1 VTLGAEVVAAMV
13 APAVLLL
20 WGAYTLVQT
29 LLVLGRLSEP
39 AATMLG
45 LALGAAAVGLLLRN
59 GWSAADCFLGPGR
72 LSVAGALALGWLVL
86 LWPMVL
92 ATGEWLGWDLGRALV
107 QGLGGV
113 GQELFFRAALLPLLL
128 ARLPGRRWTTL
139 VLHSVLFTVWHA
151 GALLVTPAE
160 AIGGAI
166 ALLLVAFLAGL
177 SWGWQTVRDGTVRWA
192 MVHHAALWVV
202 GSMFLLAPPD

>member
-1 VTLGAEVVAAMV
+1 MA

-20 WGAYTLVQT
+20 WAAYTLVQT
-29 LLVLGRLSEP
+29 LFVLGRLSEP
-39 AATMLG
+39 ASTTLG
-45 LALGAAAVGLLLRN
+45 LVVGLAAVGLLRRS
-59 GWSAADCFLGPGR
+59 GWSSEDCFLGPGR
-72 LSVAGALALGWLVL
+72 LSLGGAAALGWLVL
-86 LWPMVL
+86 LWPAVL
-92 ATGEWLGWDLGRALV
+92 ATGEWLGWAPGRALV

-128 ARLPGRRWTTL
+128 ARLPGRPRTAL
-139 VLHSVLFTVWHA
+139 VLHSALFTVWHA

-166 ALLLVAFLAGL
+166 ALLVVAFLAGL
-177 SWGWQTVRDGTVRWA
+177 SWGWQTVHDGTVRWA
-192 MVHHAALWVV
+192 MAHHALLWVV

>member
-1 VTLGAEVVAAMV
+1 VVAS
-13 APAVLLL
+13 AVLLL

-29 LLVLGRLSEP
+29 LLVLDRLSEP
-39 AATMLG
+39 ASTALG
-45 LALGAAAVGLLLRN
+45 LVLGLAAVGLLRRS
-59 GWSAADCFLGPGR
+59 GWTAESCFLGPGR
-72 LSVAGALALGWLVL
+72 LSAGGAAALGWLVL
-86 LWPMVL
+86 LWPTVL
-92 ATGEWLGWDLGRALV
+92 ASGEWLGWDPGRALV

-128 ARLPGRRWTTL
+128 ARLPGRWTAL

-151 GALLVTPAE
+151 GALLVTPVE

-166 ALLLVAFLAGL
+166 ALLVVAFLAGL
-177 SWGWQTVRDGTVRWA
+177 SWGWQTVHDGTVRWA
-192 MVHHAALWVV
+192 MAHHAALWVV